1 MRGELVQHSGLAG
14 PGRAKQFID
23 TACVVEAADGF
34 PRQPNLPGD
43 RSDSRAFVLESCGRL
58 ESQFRADGKYR
69 TLLTGDVNLV
79 GGLPPL
85 FRWGA
90 LDRGSRLNIGLLS
103 EAIVLG
109 CNLFLHCLREV
120 VPQMPTVGDLDR
132 LRRPNTGGFG
142 IRVGAIT
149 ADHLGGRMNGEPFG
163 DGAGF
168 PVGENIDWTVS
179 IQIDQNG
186 PIPMPSPQREIVDT
200 EHRDQSFRRTR

>member
-1 MRGELVQHSGLAG
+1 M
-14 PGRAKQFID
+14 
-23 TACVVEAADGF
+23 
-34 PRQPNLPGD
+34 
-43 RSDSRAFVLESCGRL
+43 
-58 ESQFRADGKYR
+58 
-69 TLLTGDVNLV
+69 
-79 GGLPPL
+79 
-85 FRWGA
+85 
-90 LDRGSRLNIGLLS
+90 
-103 EAIVLG
+103 G

-200 EHRDQSFRRTR
+200 EHRDQSFSEDQAMLAPGATRSSVRRKLPAQTPTSIMLVQPTPVRSFPVFRAAAACVACIDLTAP